1 MKGRYHSALLT
12 SVALSSFLAAGAQA
26 QDTPPPDP
34 AHQTQD
40 AGAPPAAPSP
50 ELNASGI
57 QDIIVTARRS
67 TERAQDVPVAVSVIS
82 PRALE
87 ATGVFRPEDLRASV
101 PALAIAPQV
110 GTGDRNALVFTIRGQ
125 GQAFG
130 TLFPAVITYF
140 NEVPVSQYTAG
151 QFFDLENV
159 QILRGPQG
167 VLFGRVT
174 DGGNVMIASATPKD
188 RVEGYVE
195 TRVGSNNLRG
205 AGGML
210 NIPIVNEKVLLRGA
224 FELTRRDGY
233 TKNIATG
240 QDLDSVAYE
249 SYRVSLS
256 LRPVSWLQNDTTF
269 ALQSTHDNGSSA
281 LITDVNPGGIRNSAQ
296 ELYSLLGGAYGLDPR
311 GNVVAAGPGVTP
323 LTVDNYLSSIQRQL
337 ANQQKLGPRTVDLDY
352 QSYSKRRSIY
362 LVNKTTID
370 INDAL
375 SLINILG
382 YTDLRDDNASNLL
395 GVNGSL
401 VASCHSACPGDPGLP
416 YNSQEQLSEEVRLA
430 GKSFGDDL
438 SWSLGFYT
446 DRQRPGVPFQNHGI
460 NLGIMDSV
468 TYQSSRTTSVAGF
481 AYTEWNA
488 SKLLPGLKFNGGVR
502 YTRDTV
508 RSDIV
513 RYLRPVQVDGLSN
526 YLNAV
531 VPFVLQAQGLTPAQ
545 AAAAAPGV
553 VAATIGQP
561 TPFGQCT
568 SFGTGGLFPVNCT
581 SYESAFNAFT
591 WSGGASYQF
600 ATDKLVYAKLSRGYR
615 PGGVNA
621 TPPPGRSAAYN
632 PEYVRSLEVGL
643 KATWDL
649 GGDAQ
654 LRTNIAGF
662 YDKYQKIQKLVVA
675 IGPSGTPTTFI
686 DNVGRATIKGV
697 EVEATLVPVRGL
709 SLTVSGSYTDAG
721 YDKNG
726 PLNPASCDATL
737 AVSPGFCVLNRF
749 ANVPEWQGSINA
761 NYTLPLPSNIG
772 RISLGGTYYAQ
783 SSAALGDHSYVS
795 PSSIEPGYG
804 LLSFNVTWSDIGGKP
819 LDLTLFATNV
829 TDKIY
834 RLGSNDLAQASS
846 VGVSSSVYGEPRM
859 VGGSLRYRFGGA

>member
-1 MKGRYHSALLT
+1 M
-12 SVALSSFLAAGAQA
+12 AA
-26 QDTPPPDP
+26 
-34 AHQTQD
+34 
-40 AGAPPAAPSP
+40 P
-50 ELNASGI
+50 ELNESAI

-82 PRALE
+82 PSALE
-87 ATGVFRPEDLRASV
+87 ATGVFRPEDLRVLV

-130 TLFPAVITYF
+130 SLFPAVITYF

-174 DGGNVMIASATPKD
+174 DGGNVMIASATPKN
-188 RVEGYVE
+188 RIEGYVE
-195 TRVGSNNLRG
+195 TRLGSNNLRG
-205 AGGML
+205 VGGML
-210 NIPIVNEKVLLRGA
+210 NIPIIDEKVLLRGA

-233 TKNIATG
+233 TMNIATG

-249 SYRVSLS
+249 SYRLSLS

-281 LITDVNPGGIRNSAQ
+281 LITAVNPAGVRNSTQGIFA
-296 ELYSLLGGAYGLDPR
+296 LLGGAYGLDPR

-323 LTVDNYLSSIQRQL
+323 LTVDNYLNSIQRQF
-337 ANQQKLGPRTVDLDY
+337 ANQQQLGPRTVDLDY
-352 QSYSKRRSIY
+352 QSFSRRRSIY

-370 INDAL
+370 ITDSL

-382 YTDLRDDNASNLL
+382 YTDLRDDNASNLM

-401 VASCHSACPGDPGLP
+401 VNSCHSACPGDPGLP
-416 YNSQEQLSEEVRLA
+416 YNSQEQFSEEVRLA

-446 DRQRPGVPFQNHGI
+446 DRQQPGVPFQNHGI
-460 NLGIMDSV
+460 NLGILDSV
-468 TYQSSRTTSVAGF
+468 TFQSSRTTSVAGF
-481 AYTEWNA
+481 GYAEWNA

-513 RYLRPVQVDGLSN
+513 RYLRPVQVAGLSD

-531 VPFVLQAQGLTPAQ
+531 LPFVLQAQGLTPAQ
-545 AAAAAPGV
+545 AAAVAPGV

-568 SFGTGGLFPVNCT
+568 SFGTGGLFPVDCT
-581 SYESAFNAFT
+581 SYQSAFNAFT
-591 WSGGASYQF
+591 WSGGVSYQL

-632 PEYVRSLEVGL
+632 PEYVRSLEIGL

-662 YDKYQKIQKLVVA
+662 YDKYQKIQKLVVGM
-675 IGPSGTPTTFI
+675 GPSGTPTTFI
-686 DNVGRATIKGV
+686 DNVGQATIQGI
-697 EVEATLVPVRGL
+697 ELEATLVPVRGL
-709 SLTVSGSYTDAG
+709 SLGVNGSYTDAR
-721 YDKNG
+721 YDVNG
-726 PLNPASCDATL
+726 APTDAACDATL
-737 AVSPGFCVLNRF
+737 ALNPGFCLLNRF
-749 ANVPEWQGSINA
+749 TNVPDWQGSFTA
-761 NYTLPLPSNIG
+761 NYVLPLPSNIG
-772 RISLGGTYYAQ
+772 RISLGGSYFMQ
-783 SSAALGDHSYVS
+783 SDMALVDQNYVS
-795 PSSIEPGYG
+795 PTSIEPGYG
-804 LLSFNVTWSDIGGKP
+804 LLSFNLTWSDIGGKP

-829 TDKIY
+829 TDKVY

-846 VGVSSSVYGEPRM
+846 VGVASSVYGEPRM
-859 VGGSLRYRFGGA
+859 VGASLRYRFSGAQ